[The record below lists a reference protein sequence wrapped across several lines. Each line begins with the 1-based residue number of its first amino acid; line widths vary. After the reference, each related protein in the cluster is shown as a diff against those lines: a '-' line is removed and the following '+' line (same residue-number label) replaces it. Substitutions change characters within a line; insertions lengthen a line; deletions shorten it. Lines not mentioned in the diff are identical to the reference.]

1 MRVDGRDVTAV
12 PEPGQCLRTFL
23 RQEGH
28 VAVRKGCDAGDC
40 GACTVL
46 VDGQARHS
54 CLVPAVRALDAE
66 VTTAAGLGTPD
77 ALSPVQ
83 EAFVDAQGFQCG
95 FCTAGMVVT
104 ATALAD
110 DDGHVH
116 LDEETLVRR
125 FKGNLCRCT
134 GYRSVRDALAGKTN
148 VVRDGGVGD
157 SVAVPAGRRLVC
169 GREPFTLDEPP
180 AGLLHLAVLGSPHV
194 HARILSVDTSR
205 ARALPGVH
213 LVLTHRDS
221 PDVLFSTGRH
231 QHRTDDPDD
240 TRVLDDVVRFHGQR
254 VAAVVADSPT
264 LARAAC
270 ALIDVTYEPLPA
282 VLDPEEA
289 RRPGAPLVH
298 GDKDAATSR
307 IADPSRNV
315 VAASHGEVGDVAG
328 ALAASAHVV
337 RGTWRTARVS
347 HAALETHG
355 AVGWLDDD
363 GRLVVRT
370 STQVPF
376 LVRDELCHVFG
387 LDRERVRVVAARV
400 GGGFGGKQE
409 LLTEDLV
416 TLAVLRTGRPVQY
429 EMTREDELAL
439 APCRHP
445 VRVAVTLGA
454 DADGYLTAM
463 RIDVLTD
470 TGAYGNHAPGVLF
483 HGIHE
488 SVAQYR
494 CAAKRVDAEAVYTHQ
509 LPSGAFRGYGLGQVL
524 FGLESA
530 MDELAR
536 EVGLDPFELR
546 RRNVVRPGDP
556 FLVNHADTTTDLGYG
571 VAGPDDATPS
581 YGLLECLDLVEDAL
595 ATTRAGDAALVP
607 AGGRWRVG
615 EGMAVAMIA
624 TIPPR
629 GHHSTATVSV
639 DADGRYE
646 VGVGT
651 AEFGNGTSTVHVQ
664 LVATSLGT
672 TPDRV
677 RLRQSDTDG
686 SGFDT
691 GAYGSTGSVVA
702 GRAVA
707 QAAARLRA
715 DLVAA
720 ACALVGAGATSDD
733 GAASVVVGPDGV
745 HVGDRLVTFAELGP
759 RTAEGSHH
767 GSPRSVAFNVH
778 GFRVTVDTATGT
790 VRVLQ
795 SVQAADA
802 GVVLNPE
809 QLRGQI
815 EGGVAQG
822 IGSALQEETVLH
834 GGVVTS
840 RTFRGY
846 RVPQMA
852 DVPPTRVLLARTR
865 DGLGPH
871 GAKSMSEAPYNPVAP
886 ALANAVRDALGVR
899 PHEIPMTKDR
909 LWRLLH

>member
-12 PEPGQCLRTFL
+12 PAPGQCLRTFL

-28 VAVRKGCDAGDC
+28 VAVKKGCDAGDC

-194 HARILSVDTSR
+194 HARILAVDTSR

-213 LVLTHRDS
+213 LVLTHHDS

-254 VAAVVADSPT
+254 VAAVVADSPA

-270 ALIDVTYEPLPA
+270 ALVDVTYEPLPA

-315 VAASHGEVGDVAG
+315 VAASRGEVGDVAG

-376 LVRDELCHVFG
+376 LVREELCHVFG

-445 VRVAVTLGA
+445 VRVDVTLGA
-454 DADGYLTAM
+454 DADGHLTAM
-463 RIDVLTD
+463 HLDVLTD

-571 VAGPDDATPS
+571 VAGPDDGTPS
-581 YGLLECLDLVEDAL
+581 YGLLACLDLVEDAL

-607 AGGRWRVG
+607 AGDRWRVG

-629 GHHSTATVSV
+629 GHHATASVSV
-639 DADGRYE
+639 DVDGRYE

-664 LVATSLGT
+664 LVATELGT

-720 ACALVGAGATSDD
+720 ACAVVGAGATRDH
-733 GAASVVVGPDGV
+733 GAAPVVVGPDGV

-759 RTAEGSHH
+759 RTAAGEHH

-778 GFRVTVDTATGT
+778 GFRVAVDTATGT
-790 VRVLQ
+790 VRILQ

-809 QLRGQI
+809 QLRGQV

-834 GGVVTS
+834 AGVVTS

-852 DVPPTRVLLARTR
+852 DVPPTRVLLARTH

-886 ALANAVRDALGVR
+886 ALANAVRDALDVR

-909 LWRLLH
+909 VWRLLR